1 MVKENTQSL
10 VLHSGGVAP
19 ARLLAAESLSECK
32 QRSAA
37 AAIS

>member
-1 MVKENTQSL
+1 MVEENTQSL